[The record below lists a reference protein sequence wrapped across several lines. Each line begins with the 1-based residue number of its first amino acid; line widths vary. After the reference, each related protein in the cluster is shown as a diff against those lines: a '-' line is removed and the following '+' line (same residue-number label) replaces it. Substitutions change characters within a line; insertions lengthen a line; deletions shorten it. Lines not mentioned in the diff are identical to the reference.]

1 MNPQDSEYHHWM
13 DCLKNPNQPLHCLP
27 PLQVKK
33 SSLMTEIKG
42 DLFRPFAR
50 KEFDL
55 MVHGCNCF
63 HSFGKGFAA
72 IVKHKYPQAHTADK
86 KTPKGS
92 RAKMGTYSQAETEH
106 GIIINL
112 YSQFHYG
119 FGSVNCDIGAIKE
132 GFALLNEEYKGKKV
146 CIPRIGAGLAKGDWN
161 KIKPAIESVTP
172 DLDITVFIV

>member
-33 SSLMTEIKG
+33 SSLMTEVKG

-161 KIKPAIESVTP
+161 KIKPAIESVAP

>member
-1 MNPQDSEYHHWM
+1 MNPQDSEYHHWK

-92 RAKMGTYSQAETEH
+92 RANMGTYSQAETEH

-161 KIKPAIESVTP
+161 KIKPAIESVAP

>member
-1 MNPQDSEYHHWM
+1 MNPQDSHYHHWK
-13 DCLKNPNQPLHCLP
+13 DCLQNPHQSIHTMPS
-27 PLQVKK
+27 LQAKK
-33 SSLMTEIKG
+33 SSLMAEVKG
-42 DLFRPFAR
+42 DLFRPFAQ

-119 FGSVNCDIGAIKE
+119 FGAVNCDIGAIKE
-132 GFALLNEEYKGKKV
+132 GFALLNEEFKGKKV
-146 CIPRIGAGLAKGDWN
+146 CIPRIGAGLAKGDWS

-172 DLDITVFIV
+172 DLDITLFIV